1 MLWQCTPDTPLRR
14 IRRLRQGLN
23 CLQGRLQSLWLS
35 TQGPPDQ
42 ARLLLHPHPEPG
54 PVPAGS
60 SSHLTPGRGAL
71 DTLPGPTRAASSTQN
86 VFSTVLPFRTP
97 AYPLGLNSNTP
108 SPCEA
113 LLDTGTRS
121 IPPLWA
127 SMSCAEIARLPPPTK
142 AFVPQRQEPCLIHL
156 CSSGN
161 KHSVLNQEDLP
172 SRVPSTSEFESI
184 ADTEYLTSRKASDK
198 ECKEFPHV
206 PSREIQLNA
215 NHLDT
220 SATDEKPSQR
230 VLIRYP
236 KRKNKGQ
243 AGLCQG

>member
-1 MLWQCTPDTPLRR
+1 MLLPPPRMFSPPSFLSELPL
-14 IRRLRQGLN
+14 I
-23 CLQGRLQSLWLS
+23 LWDS
-35 TQGPPDQ
+35 TQ
-42 ARLLLHPHPEPG
+42 
-54 PVPAGS
+54 
-60 SSHLTPGRGAL
+60 TP
-71 DTLPGPTRAASSTQN
+71 
-86 VFSTVLPFRTP
+86 
-97 AYPLGLNSNTP
+97 
-108 SPCEA
+108 PCEA